1 MNRKSEKTK
10 INQKSEQTDR
20 VPTSI
25 REGYKRVNKQK
36 ERKNE
41 NSDQTDRKKERM
53 RRVYRQKQK
62 REKSQKF

>member
-25 REGYKRVNKQK
+25 REGYKRVHKQK

-41 NSDQTDRKKERM
+41 NSDQREIDRM
-53 RRVYRQKQK
+53 RILKKHKKRQK
-62 REKSQKF
+62 E